1 MINALAEPK
10 TQTDVRT
17 PELEDGQ
24 HLWRLAKDTAVLDLN
39 SSYSYLLWCRD
50 FAETSVI
57 ARIDGE
63 PAGFITGYTRP
74 ENPDTLMIWQ
84 VAVDEKFRGHGLAS
98 TMLHELA
105 RPHRR
110 SPPGDDDH
118 RGQRGVQPP
127 VPGVRRAARGR
138 FRPSPAVHPGAST
151 RTATTPSTST
161 RSHRCNEP
169 HHGAARTPGAREKA
183 AAGVRRRKR
192 SLAMSDCDHRLG
204 GCTRCSRT
212 IKKSKGLQR

>member
-1 MINALAEPK
+1 MPWARPGLLHVGRSGRSLLKCPEIDGFEVDAHSHPVRFIGVRNALAEPK

-50 FAETSVI
+50 FADTSVI

-63 PAGFITGYTRP
+63 SAGFITGYTRP

-105 RPHRR
+105 DRTGALRMETTIT
-110 SPPGDDDH
+110 DDNAASNRLFQAFAD
-118 RGQRGVQPP
+118 QRGA
-127 VPGVRRAARGR
+127 GYDRRPL
-138 FRPSPAVHPGAST
+138 F
-151 RTATTPSTST
+151 TPEMYPDGHDT
-161 RSHRCNEP
+161 EYLYEIAP
-169 HHGAARTPGAREKA
+169 
-183 AAGVRRRKR
+183 
-192 SLAMSDCDHRLG
+192 L
-204 GCTRCSRT
+204 
-212 IKKSKGLQR
+212 

>member
-1 MINALAEPK
+1 MGVINALAEPK

-105 RPHRR
+105 
-110 SPPGDDDH
+110 DH
-118 RGQRGVQPP
+118 TGALRLETTITADNAASNRLFQAFAEQRGA
-127 VPGVRRAARGR
+127 GFDRRPL
-138 FRPSPAVHPGAST
+138 F
-151 RTATTPSTST
+151 TPDLYPDGHDT
-161 RSHRCNEP
+161 EYLYEIAP
-169 HHGAARTPGAREKA
+169 
-183 AAGVRRRKR
+183 
-192 SLAMSDCDHRLG
+192 L
-204 GCTRCSRT
+204 
-212 IKKSKGLQR
+212 